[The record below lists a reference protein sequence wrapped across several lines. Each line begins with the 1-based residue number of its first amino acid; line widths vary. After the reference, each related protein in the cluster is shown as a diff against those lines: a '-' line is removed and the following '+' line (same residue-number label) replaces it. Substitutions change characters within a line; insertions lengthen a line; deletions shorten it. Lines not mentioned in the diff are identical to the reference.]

1 MGCNTGTHRHRQQYD
16 GYQRGGDRR
25 VVKGVKYMVT
35 EDYLIY
41 GGGHTMKY
49 TDDVSQNCT
58 LETYMILLTSATPI
72 NSIKINENN
81 WEIKN
86 TVFISGS

>member
-1 MGCNTGTHRHRQQYD
+1 M
-16 GYQRGGDRR
+16 
-25 VVKGVKYMVT
+25 VKGVKYMVT

-58 LETYMILLTSATPI
+58 LETYMILLTSHP
-72 NSIKINENN
+72 NKFNFKKKQVSQNKYKI
-81 WEIKN
+81 
-86 TVFISGS
+86 FFC